1 MIVTVSKMY
10 FSILLPQ
17 VDEEVSPTFVAKR
30 QRIQKKK
37 NCFKIVQTNGLSV
50 LQNALIRI
58 TRSSHS
64 LSTKY
69 RRLYSGRFM
78 DELFKPCERL

>member
-10 FSILLPQ
+10 FSIVLPQ
-17 VDEEVSPTFVAKR
+17 LDGEVFPTFVAKR

-37 NCFKIVQTNGLSV
+37 CFKIVQTNGLSV

-64 LSTKY
+64 LSTTY
-69 RRLYSGRFM
+69 RRLYSGTFM